1 MNHLSIELALPRPYP
16 CTESAMTTHSARLI
30 SGQNGAIMEILPEF
44 EYFRDVSRIV
54 WFNVSFVHHSVLSW
68 ILNLTVPSLLLFR
81 LSSTSNMQLVVQRR
95 RLIWRMVIFGYP
107 PMLH

>member
-44 EYFRDVSRIV
+44 EYFRDVSQFE
-54 WFNVSFVHHSVLSW
+54 FNVLFFHHSVWTW
-68 ILNLTVPSLLLFR
+68 ILNQSYFSSSL
-81 LSSTSNMQLVVQRR
+81 
-95 RLIWRMVIFGYP
+95 
-107 PMLH
+107 

>member
-44 EYFRDVSRIV
+44 EYFRDVSQK
-54 WFNVSFVHHSVLSW
+54 FNVSFFCHYVDLETQP
-68 ILNLTVPSLLLFR
+68 IIFLLF
-81 LSSTSNMQLVVQRR
+81 SS
-95 RLIWRMVIFGYP
+95 
-107 PMLH
+107 

>member
-44 EYFRDVSRIV
+44 EYFRDVSQIV
-54 WFNVSFVHHSVLSW
+54 
-68 ILNLTVPSLLLFR
+68 
-81 LSSTSNMQLVVQRR
+81 
-95 RLIWRMVIFGYP
+95 
-107 PMLH
+107 

>member
-44 EYFRDVSRIV
+44 EYFRDVSPIV
-54 WFNVSFVHHSVLSW
+54 
-68 ILNLTVPSLLLFR
+68 
-81 LSSTSNMQLVVQRR
+81 
-95 RLIWRMVIFGYP
+95 
-107 PMLH
+107 